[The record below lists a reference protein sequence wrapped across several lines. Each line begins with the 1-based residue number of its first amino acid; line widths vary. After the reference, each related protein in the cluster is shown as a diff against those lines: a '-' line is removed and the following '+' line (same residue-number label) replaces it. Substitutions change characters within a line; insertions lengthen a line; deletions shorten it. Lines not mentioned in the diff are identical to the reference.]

1 MGRHVSLRYVGAHGS
16 PRRVGVLDD
25 HGCWLVGGRTG
36 VAEGVNEAPGRLGVE
51 QVQIRHGLTCMDDH
65 GVPPPR
71 GADHA
76 VPSTDLMGILAVP
89 EVLDTVQR

>member
-1 MGRHVSLRYVGAHGS
+1 MGGDVGLRYVGSHRG

-25 HGCWLVGGRTG
+25 YGSWLVGGRTG
-36 VAEGVNEAPGRLGVE
+36 VAEGVHEAPSRLGVE
-51 QVQIRHGLTCMDDH
+51 QVQIRHGPTSVDHH

-76 VPSTDLMGILAVP
+76 VPSTDLMGILAVS